1 MDKHEH
7 IGDGVYAEFDGYG
20 INIRVND
27 HRNPVAAYLEPDV
40 LKRLVKFYETQSGK
54 KVSP

>member
-1 MDKHEH
+1 MKNHEH
-7 IGDGVYAEFDGYG
+7 LGDGVYAEFDGYG

-40 LKRLVKFYETQSGK
+40 LKRLVAFYERQSEK
-54 KVSP
+54 KL